1 MIHSGQA
8 IAAAVMVYVI
18 VILSVVIGR
27 VIYVFGRSIEAKK
40 TLCEVPWKIEK
51 RRRVQIVVGEA
62 LGESGVVLAGR
73 ANRKALLL
81 YLGDR
86 KSAHRPRPVVT
97 TLSIERCLP
106 VIAWPR
112 TEDKNV

>member
-51 RRRVQIVVGEA
+51 R
-62 LGESGVVLAGR
+62 
-73 ANRKALLL
+73 LLL